1 MPLGPNTL
9 LMKIK
14 PKLIVQAFSAITLKD
29 LLWLVLFSLF
39 AGHYLVSNR
48 EAEYFWELWM
58 MKSYY
63 PAMLGSFLIAF
74 LVCLVVFYID
84 CCLNLTWPWLQD
96 FYKRLLKQ
104 LQFGVVLPL
113 CLLLLLVWAY
123 FGIRRQTFDFGEY
136 MRIDF
141 GVSAILIVMLNIFC
155 LCRYLFE
162 RLIIYYQPVEE
173 PFFEV
178 EEAQVTAKREPA
190 IDLSVLSKMVY
201 FYHSN
206 RVNWAINEAGEMIDT
221 GLLMDELEA
230 WLPKGDFFR
239 VQKGFIVHR
248 ESIKQPM
255 RASSHRLL
263 LYLNTPCH
271 KALPFTEVEGHKRN
285 YVVVSQR
292 KVAAYRE
299 WYQHK

>member
-1 MPLGPNTL
+1 
-9 LMKIK
+9 MKF
-14 PKLIVQAFSAITLKD
+14 KLKLFGRAFNAITLKD
-29 LLWLVLFSLF
+29 LLWLVLFALF

-48 EAEYFWELWM
+48 EAEYFWELWL

-63 PAMLGSFLIAF
+63 PAMFGSFLIAF
-74 LVCLVVFYID
+74 LVCFVVFYID
-84 CCLNLTWPWLQD
+84 CCLNLAWPWLQD
-96 FYKRLLKQ
+96 FYQRLLKQ
-104 LQFGVVLPL
+104 LQFGFALPL

-123 FGIRRQTFDFGEY
+123 FGIRGKAFDFGEY

-141 GVSAILIVMLNIFC
+141 GLSVLLIVMLNVFY

-162 RLIIYYQPVEE
+162 RLKIYYQPADG

-178 EEAQVTAKREPA
+178 EEAQVVVKRDPA
-190 IDLSVLSKMVY
+190 VDLSVLSKMVY
-201 FYHSN
+201 FYHSS
-206 RVNWAINEAGEMIDT
+206 RVNWAINEVGEMIDT

-230 WLPKGDFFR
+230 LLPKRDFFR

-248 ESIKQPM
+248 HSINKAI

-263 LYLNTPCH
+263 LYLNTPYH
-271 KALPFTEVEGHKRN
+271 KVLPFTEVEGHQRN

-292 KVAAYRE
+292 KVGAYRE
-299 WYQHK
+299 WSTKGLIAEG